1 MDVNYSGQSIK
12 KRFVRIVDT
21 TLRDGEQA
29 PGVAFSRSEKL
40 AIARSLDQ
48 SGIDELEVGTPA
60 MGARVQEDIRCI
72 SAMGLRCGLSVW
84 CRARRDDLSAAMRC
98 NVNAVHIS
106 LPVSTIQLDALGHDQ
121 SWVLDQLRQFLPM
134 ACRDFDQVT
143 VGAQDATRADRG
155 FLHRFAARAGAL
167 GASRIRL
174 ADTVGIGSPGTVAKL
189 VSDLKQTVP
198 FLPVEF
204 HGHND
209 LGMATAN
216 AVTALEAGAQAVSV
230 TVNGLGE
237 RAGNS
242 ALEQVAMAL
251 EQHVRLKSKIE
262 IERLLSLCRMVARA
276 SDKPISPTQPVVG
289 EQAFV
294 HESGIHCHALIKDSR
309 TYEPFDPRSI
319 GRRSRRFVL
328 GTHSGVSTISHLL
341 GKAGIKISPGQA
353 RALKPLLLQSVKG
366 F

>member
-1 MDVNYSGQSIK
+1 M
-12 KRFVRIVDT
+12 
-21 TLRDGEQA
+21 E
-29 PGVAFSRSEKL
+29 
-40 AIARSLDQ
+40 
-48 SGIDELEVGTPA
+48 
-60 MGARVQEDIRCI
+60 
-72 SAMGLRCGLSVW
+72 
-84 CRARRDDLSAAMRC
+84 DLSAAARC

-106 LPVSTIQLDALGHDQ
+106 LPVSSIQLDALGNDHA
-121 SWVLDQLRQFLPM
+121 WVLDQLRHFLPM

-143 VGAQDATRADRG
+143 VGAQDATRADRE
-155 FLHRFAARAGAL
+155 FLHRFAPISGAL

-174 ADTVGIGSPGTVAKL
+174 ADTVGIGTPGTVAKL
-189 VSDLKQTVP
+189 VGDLKQIVP
-198 FLPVEF
+198 FLPIEF

-216 AVTALEAGAQAVSV
+216 AVTALEAGADAVSV

-251 EQHVRLKSKIE
+251 EQHVRLRSKIR
-262 IERLLSLCRMVARA
+262 IDRLLSLCRIVARA
-276 SDKPISPTQPVVG
+276 AGKPINPAQPVVG

-294 HESGIHCHALIKDSR
+294 HESGIHCHALFKDSR
-309 TYEPFDPRSI
+309 TYEPFDPCSI
-319 GRRSRRFVL
+319 GRRNRRFVL
-328 GTHSGVSTISHLL
+328 GTHSGAATIRHLL
-341 GKAGIKISPGQA
+341 GKAGIKVSPGQA